1 MKSHV
6 ESDIG
11 TSSPRNVI
19 QVVDFCL
26 CKTAPRKT
34 SGPSFATASGRSSC
48 LNVWTLHW
56 YHCITS
62 IQDLSSCMCDL
73 VAEKYYTM
81 GVFNHDWKQPLRQW
95 SQHMYFCT
103 GYAAQGV
110 LKHSFGSPEMWS
122 NPWYDKQKVYNVK
135 KNISYVCI
143 CLCISRMHISYV
155 YYVIINIYIYCI
167 Y

>member
-1 MKSHV
+1 MWY
-6 ESDIG
+6 
-11 TSSPRNVI
+11 RL
-19 QVVDFCL
+19 DFCL

-73 VAEKYYTM
+73 VANKYYTM
-81 GVFNHDWKQPLRQW
+81 GVFHHDWKQPLRQW
-95 SQHMYFCT
+95 SQHKIHKYFCT

-135 KNISYVCI
+135 KQII
-143 CLCISRMHISYV
+143 CQYMPMYIMHAQVICSLCNNWFI
-155 YYVIINIYIYCI
+155 IYIY
-167 Y
+167 